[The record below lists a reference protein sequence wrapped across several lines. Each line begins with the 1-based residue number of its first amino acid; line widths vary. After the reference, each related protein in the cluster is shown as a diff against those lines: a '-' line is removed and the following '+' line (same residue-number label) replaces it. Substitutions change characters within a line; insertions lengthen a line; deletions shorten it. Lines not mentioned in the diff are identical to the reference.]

1 MTLEEKNKTLRDLGD
16 CIQEAKRYFD
26 NGNDCFSVAL
36 GCWKIEFDR
45 QNKRR
50 NQMNTPA
57 NEDAM
62 SEELRTHLAYAE
74 HAPRIERHYKHA
86 REKHPYFCDRALPP
100 LGGKSKEIIENILS
114 GLRKDIVVDAQHDSL
129 HWKKLLDC
137 KVWEALEAIATGD
150 YAHAVEKCYDAI
162 AIILRIID
170 VMERREK
177 FGRYRVINFIE
188 RPCPLCG
195 KQWLFVDA
203 QYPNE
208 VFCYKCEYKEHTQ
221 AKTNE

>member
-1 MTLEEKNKTLRDLGD
+1 
-16 CIQEAKRYFD
+16 
-26 NGNDCFSVAL
+26 
-36 GCWKIEFDR
+36 
-45 QNKRR
+45 
-50 NQMNTPA
+50 MNTPA
-57 NEDAM
+57 TEKEGGEKWTND
-62 SEELRTHLAYAE
+62 ELESIREFYQE
-74 HAPRIERHYKHA
+74 HSRRLREHYTHA

-100 LGGKSKEIIENILS
+100 LGEKSKEIIEKILS
-114 GLRKDIVVDAQHDSL
+114 GLRNDIVVDAQHASL
-129 HWKKLLDC
+129 NWKKLLDC
-137 KVWEALEAIATGD
+137 KVWEALEAIVTGD
-150 YAHAVEKCYDAI
+150 YAHAVEECYDAI

-177 FGRYRVINFIE
+177 FGRYRVINFIK

-221 AKTNE
+221 EKTNE